1 MVQRAGTLNKGN
13 AIDTTAIRVREEDI
27 ERRAR
32 FRGSAPTIGLLIAMV
47 ALIIIFSFLSERF
60 FSVANAQNILSQA
73 AIPLVIAVGATLV
86 ILLGSI
92 DLSVEGVMGAAG
104 VTWILLSANTRNPD
118 QDLGV
123 WAWVIALSVAL
134 VLGLSN
140 GLIFTAL
147 KVPSFIV
154 TLGMWYIGLGVATV
168 LYGRDIYPRV
178 ENAALKGWTSQLS
191 FGIPNA
197 FWVAILVVI
206 LGIIVVRYTRIGRVA
221 LAVGNSE
228 TISRSAGLPTFR
240 VKIVVFA
247 IAAVLSGLGGIL
259 TTIQLGMGIP
269 RVGEGFLFVVIPA
282 VVIGGTHLAGGKGGI
297 MRTVLGVFLLTV
309 LNNGLIL
316 SGVDTSW
323 QSAVSGAI
331 LVAAVVMAAWSQRHR
346 LGVAK

>member
-1 MVQRAGTLNKGN
+1 MVQRTGN
-13 AIDTTAIRVREEDI
+13 LDRGRAIDTTAIRVREADI
-27 ERRAR
+27 VRQAR
-32 FRGSAPTIGLLIAMV
+32 YRGASQTIGLLIALV
-47 ALIIIFSFLSERF
+47 ALLIIFSFLSERF
-60 FSVANAQNILSQA
+60 LSVANAQNILTQA

-104 VTWILLSANTRNPD
+104 VTWILLTANTRNPE

-134 VLGLSN
+134 VLGLGN
-140 GLIFTAL
+140 GLISTAL

-154 TLGMWYIGLGVATV
+154 TLGMWYIGLGFATV

-178 ENAALKGWTSQLS
+178 ENPALKGWTSQLTL
-191 FGIPNA
+191 GIPNS

-206 LGIIVVRYTRIGRVA
+206 LGVFVVRYTRIGRVA

-228 TISRSAGLPTFR
+228 SIARSAGLPAFR

-247 IAAVLSGLGGIL
+247 IAGVLSGLGGIL

-269 RVGEGFLFVVIPA
+269 SVGQGFLFVVIPA
-282 VVIGGTHLAGGKGGI
+282 VVIGGTNLAGGKGGI

-331 LVAAVVMAAWSQRHR
+331 LVAAVVLAAWSQRGR